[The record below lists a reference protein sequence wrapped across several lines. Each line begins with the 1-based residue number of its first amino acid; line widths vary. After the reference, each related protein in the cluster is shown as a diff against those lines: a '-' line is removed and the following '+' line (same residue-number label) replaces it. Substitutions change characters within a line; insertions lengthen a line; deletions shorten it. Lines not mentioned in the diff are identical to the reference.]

1 MKTKF
6 ILLTAPFLFFA
17 HSMVFAQKKYAKKM
31 VQIEDLIQ
39 KGKLKSASN
48 KNESIVNDGQKEN
61 VYAVKS
67 YLNKGVILQG
77 IGRSY
82 EYERSLNEALSI
94 AKRAYG
100 DTGRVL
106 YEAYLTISQTHYHFG
121 NYRKALDAH
130 KKATETFK
138 KSKQKASNFHPLQAL
153 LLAQINTKL
162 GYLKTADSL
171 VAISI
176 PLLSNRIVK
185 TETVIDAK
193 GKSKVEKLSKTE
205 LNNRKQAYAW
215 ALSSK
220 ADIAREKG
228 LFQSADSA
236 YKITNTW
243 ISKNLSSKNP
253 ALASNL
259 ISIAS
264 MEEQKGNLRTANNLY
279 TKAFSAV
286 KNRQDMY
293 YFHGFEKLVYGKI
306 IKDEFKSTPNKSL
319 RLWGNKT
326 RMHYKGDNIYKGDS
340 EILDEWFV
348 AHKYRNHSA
357 DERLNYLMD
366 GFKLVPKYSL
376 SHIKVQDVHV
386 FVNFQRR
393 QFKAAED
400 TLYAI
405 LEVAKELYGEKT
417 PAYHLRKLD
426 LAELFLKKTNNL
438 KKAEEIYVESFVGVV
453 SKEMSPRTEKYVW
466 YLNDLGSLYTAVEN
480 FNKSADYLQKA
491 EKQASINFGTESPK
505 RGVVMGNLAN
515 TYLNQGKYTQAKQM
529 FEQAENILNKGDMDD
544 YTPSYAIA
552 YQNIAEGYATYGL
565 YEKSEKCLEK
575 AERILE
581 ISLAKGYDIAGN
593 SSPDEI
599 AAYYLRTGKNRDAE
613 KLLKQSVFD
622 KEKVKGNNAPELI
635 KPLNLLG
642 KLYYTIGDY
651 GQSETYLNRAA
662 NLSVNYSGDT
672 TLKYAES
679 LKILRKLYAA
689 LGDYQKAEQ
698 TCLKQIGITTKILG
712 QDNINVAEAL
722 ADLAINRFYLGQSV
736 NESRKMLNE
745 SNEIIRKQLGADN
758 PSYINGLKTLAFLQ
772 METNKLSSADSLITI
787 GEKYWD
793 LKLGKDNIYTPEFD
807 LARGDLFRKQ
817 AKYDLALEKYAHAQ
831 GLYKSK
837 FSSKHPDYV
846 KTISRIA
853 KTNYIKGDYKN
864 SLSAIKVATEGY
876 YSFISK
882 YFPVLSFGEKT
893 KYWDLIKTDFE
904 FFNSLALKMKDQN
917 PDLVGQMYD
926 YVLATKALLLSNSI
940 KVRQRILSSG
950 NTVLIDKF
958 NNWNAKKD
966 LFTKSLSYSSEQ
978 LKQENINPEKLENEI
993 ESLEKDLSASSEE
1006 FAQSFEN
1013 KSFRWKDVRKALK
1026 ADEAAVEIIRFRHYT
1041 TSFSD
1046 SIIYAALVVTNET
1059 SSNPEIV
1066 VLPNGKQLEKKFV
1079 KYYRNTIKYKNE
1091 DEMSY
1096 QVFWKPIE
1104 AKLKNAKTL
1113 YLSSDGVYNQINIE
1127 TLEDDNGKYVL
1138 DKYNIVLV
1146 SNTKDLVLNSI
1157 NEKKKKKKTGSNS
1170 ITLIG
1175 NPLFYSPNS
1184 TIATRSIPQLSGAEK
1199 EANEISDLYGGSN
1212 WKKNLLLGAQAE
1224 EDKIKSMEGNRI
1236 LHIASHGYFLPDQS
1250 SGKQDENAT
1259 LKKNEVNPLIRS
1271 GLLMA
1276 GAGDILDNNFTATN
1290 VNSQNGILT
1299 AYEAMNMNLENTELV
1314 TLSACETGLGDV
1326 QIGEGVAGLQRAFL
1340 VAGADNVVMSLF
1352 KVSDEITEK
1361 LMLTFY
1367 QKWLKSGDKRKSF
1380 LDAKKEIKAQ
1390 HPESIYWGSFIMI
1403 GIN

>member
-6 ILLTAPFLFFA
+6 ILLTAPFLLFA
-17 HSMVFAQKKYAKKM
+17 HTVVFAQKKYVKKV

-39 KGKLKSASN
+39 KGKLKSASS

-61 VYAVKS
+61 EYAVKS

-77 IGRSY
+77 IGRGY
-82 EYERSLNEALSI
+82 EYERSFNEALAI

-106 YEAYLTISQTHYHFG
+106 YEAYLTISQTHYDFG

-130 KKATETFK
+130 KKSIETFK
-138 KSKQKASNFHPLQAL
+138 KSKQKASSFYPNQTL

-171 VAISI
+171 VGIST
-176 PLLSNRIVK
+176 PLLFNRIVK
-185 TETVIDAK
+185 TENVIDAK
-193 GKSKVEKLSKTE
+193 GKSKAEKLPTTE
-205 LNNRKQAYAW
+205 ANKRKQAYAW
-215 ALSSK
+215 SLSLK

-253 ALASNL
+253 AFASNL

-264 MEEQKGNLRTANNLY
+264 MEEQKGNLRDANNLY
-279 TKAFSAV
+279 SKAFSAV
-286 KNRQDMY
+286 KSRQDMY

-326 RMHYKGDNIYKGDS
+326 RIHFKGDNIYHGDS
-340 EILDEWFV
+340 EIMDEWFV

-357 DERLNYLMD
+357 DERLNNMMD
-366 GFKLVPKYSL
+366 GFKLVPKFSP

-386 FVNFQRR
+386 FINFQRR
-393 QFKAAED
+393 QYKAAED
-400 TLYAI
+400 TLFAL
-405 LEVAKELYGEKT
+405 LEVIKELYGEKT

-426 LAELFLKKTNNL
+426 LAELYLKKTNNL
-438 KKAEEIYVESFVGVV
+438 KKAEEVYLESFVGVV
-453 SKEMSPRTEKYVW
+453 SKEMSPRNEKYVW
-466 YLNDLGSLYTAVEN
+466 YMNDLGSLYTAIEN
-480 FNKSADYLQKA
+480 FNKSSDYLQKA
-491 EKQASINFGTESPK
+491 EKQATINFGVESPK
-505 RGVVMGNLAN
+505 HGVVLGNLAN

-529 FEQAENILNKGDMDD
+529 FEQAEGILNKGDMDD
-544 YTPSYAIA
+544 YTPSYAIT
-552 YQNIAEGYATYGL
+552 YQNIAEGYSTFGL
-565 YEKSEKCLEK
+565 YEKSEKCLAK
-575 AERILE
+575 AERVLE
-581 ISLAKGYDIAGN
+581 VCLSKDYDIAGN

-622 KEKVKGNNAPELI
+622 KEKVKGSNAPELI

-642 KLYYTIGDY
+642 KLYFTTGDY
-651 GQSETYLNRAA
+651 GQSETYLNRATK
-662 NLSVNYSGDT
+662 LSASYSGDT

-698 TCLKQIGITTKILG
+698 TCLKQIAITTRILG
-712 QDNINVAEAL
+712 RDNINVAEAL
-722 ADLAINRFYLGQSV
+722 ADLAINRFYLGQSA

-787 GEKYWD
+787 SEKYWEQ
-793 LKLGKDNIYTPEFD
+793 KLGKDNIYTPEFD
-807 LARGDLFRKQ
+807 LVKGDILRKQ
-817 AKYDLALEKYAHAQ
+817 ARYDLALEKYAHAQ
-831 GLYKSK
+831 GLYKNK

-853 KTNYIKGDYKN
+853 KTNYVKGDYKN
-864 SLSAIKVATEGY
+864 ALSAIKIATEGY
-876 YSFISK
+876 YNFISK

-958 NNWNAKKD
+958 NNWNAKKE

-978 LKQENINPEKLENEI
+978 LRLEAINPEKLEAEI
-993 ESLEKDLSASSEE
+993 ESLEKDLSSSSEE
-1006 FAQSFEN
+1006 FAQGFEN

-1026 ADEAAVEIIRFRHYT
+1026 AEEAAVEIIRFRHYT

-1046 SIIYAALVVTNET
+1046 SIIYAALIVTNET
-1059 SSNPEIV
+1059 SSNPELV
-1066 VLPNGKQLEKKFV
+1066 VLPNGKQLEKKYV

-1096 QVFWKPIE
+1096 DVFWKPIE
-1104 AKLKNAKTL
+1104 AKLKNIKTL

-1127 TLEDDNGKYVL
+1127 TLEDNNSKYVL
-1138 DKYNIVLV
+1138 DKYNVILV

-1157 NEKKKKKKTGSNS
+1157 YTKKKMKKVGANN

-1175 NPLFYSPNS
+1175 NPLFYASNS
-1184 TIATRSIPQLSGAEK
+1184 TIATRTILQLEGAEK
-1199 EANEISDLYGGSN
+1199 EANEISDLYGQNN
-1212 WKKNLLLGAQAE
+1212 WKNNLLIGTQADE
-1224 EDKIKSMEGNRI
+1224 EKIKMMLGTRI
-1236 LHIASHGYFLPDQS
+1236 LHVASHGYFQPDQS
-1250 SGKQDENAT
+1250 YGKQDENAS

-1271 GLLMA
+1271 GLLMS
-1276 GAGDILDNNFTATN
+1276 GAGDIIDNNFTASN

-1326 QIGEGVAGLQRAFL
+1326 QIGEGVAGLQRSFL

-1367 QKWLKSGDKRKSF
+1367 KKWLKTGDKRKSF
-1380 LDAKKEIKAQ
+1380 IDAKKEIKEQ

>member
-1 MKTKF
+1 
-6 ILLTAPFLFFA
+6 
-17 HSMVFAQKKYAKKM
+17 
-31 VQIEDLIQ
+31 
-39 KGKLKSASN
+39 
-48 KNESIVNDGQKEN
+48 
-61 VYAVKS
+61 
-67 YLNKGVILQG
+67 
-77 IGRSY
+77 
-82 EYERSLNEALSI
+82 
-94 AKRAYG
+94 
-100 DTGRVL
+100 
-106 YEAYLTISQTHYHFG
+106 
-121 NYRKALDAH
+121 
-130 KKATETFK
+130 
-138 KSKQKASNFHPLQAL
+138 
-153 LLAQINTKL
+153 
-162 GYLKTADSL
+162 
-171 VAISI
+171 
-176 PLLSNRIVK
+176 
-185 TETVIDAK
+185 
-193 GKSKVEKLSKTE
+193 
-205 LNNRKQAYAW
+205 
-215 ALSSK
+215 
-220 ADIAREKG
+220 
-228 LFQSADSA
+228 
-236 YKITNTW
+236 
-243 ISKNLSSKNP
+243 
-253 ALASNL
+253 
-259 ISIAS
+259 
-264 MEEQKGNLRTANNLY
+264 
-279 TKAFSAV
+279 
-286 KNRQDMY
+286 MY

-306 IKDEFKSTPNKSL
+306 VKDEFKSTPNKSL
-319 RLWGNKT
+319 RLWGQKT
-326 RMHYKGDNIYKGDS
+326 RMHYKGDNMYKGDS
-340 EILDEWFV
+340 EIMDEWFV

-357 DERLNYLMD
+357 DERLDELMD
-366 GFKLVPKYSL
+366 GFKLVPKYSP
-376 SHIKVQDVHV
+376 SHVKVQDVHV

-393 QFKAAED
+393 RFKEAED
-400 TLYAI
+400 TLFAL
-405 LEVAKELYGEKT
+405 LEVVKELYGEKT

-426 LAELFLKKTNNL
+426 LAELYLKKTNNM
-438 KKAEEIYVESFVGVV
+438 KKAEEIYLESFVGVL
-453 SKEMSPRTEKYVW
+453 SKEMSPRNEKYVW
-466 YLNDLGSLYTAVEN
+466 CLNDLGSLYTAVEN
-480 FNKSADYLQKA
+480 FNKSSEYLQKA
-491 EKQASINFGTESPK
+491 EKQATINFGTDNPK
-505 RGVVMGNLAN
+505 HGVVLGNLAN

-529 FEQAENILNKGDMDD
+529 FEQAEGVLNKGDMDD
-544 YTPSYAIA
+544 YTPSYAIT
-552 YQNIAEGYATYGL
+552 YQNIAEGYSTFGL

-575 AERILE
+575 AERVLE
-581 ISLAKGYDIAGN
+581 LSLAKGFDIAGN

-622 KEKVKGNNAPELI
+622 KEKIKGNTAPELI

-642 KLYYTIGDY
+642 KLYFTTGDY
-651 GQSETYLNRAA
+651 GQSETYLNRAVK
-662 NLSVNYSGDT
+662 LSISYSGDT

-679 LKILRKLYAA
+679 LKTLRKLYAA

-698 TCLKQIGITTKILG
+698 ACLKQIAITTKILG
-712 QDNINVAEAL
+712 RDNINVAEAL
-722 ADLAINRFYLGQSV
+722 ADLAINRFYLGQSA
-736 NESRKMLNE
+736 NESRKMLVE
-745 SNEIIRKQLGADN
+745 SEEIVKRQLGSDN

-772 METNKLSSADSLITI
+772 METNKLASADSLITI
-787 GEKYWD
+787 GEKYWEQ
-793 LKLGKDNIYTPEFD
+793 KLGKDNIYTPEFD
-807 LARGDLFRKQ
+807 LTKGDLLRKQ
-817 AKYDLALEKYAHAQ
+817 NKYDLALDKYTHAQ

-846 KTISRIA
+846 KTNSRIA
-853 KTNYIKGDYKN
+853 RTNYVKGDYKN
-864 SLSAIKVATEGY
+864 ALSAIKNATEGY

-882 YFPVLSFGEKT
+882 YFPALSFGEKT

-940 KVRQRILSSG
+940 KVRQRILNSG

-978 LKQENINPEKLENEI
+978 LKQENVDPGKLEAEI

-1013 KSFRWKDVRKALK
+1013 KSYRWKDVRRALK
-1026 ADEAAVEIIRFRHYT
+1026 ADEAAVEIIRFRHYN

-1046 SIIYAALVVTNET
+1046 SIIYAALIVSSET
-1059 SSNPEIV
+1059 SSNPEMV

-1096 QVFWKPIE
+1096 EVFWKPIE

-1157 NEKKKKKKTGSNS
+1157 YAKKKMKKNNSNN

-1175 NPLFYSPNS
+1175 NPLFYAPNS
-1184 TIATRSIPQLSGAEK
+1184 TIATRTIPQLEGAEK
-1199 EANEISDLYGGSN
+1199 EANEISDLYGQYN
-1212 WKKNLLLGAQAE
+1212 WRNNLLIGSKAE
-1224 EDKIKSMEGNRI
+1224 EDKIKTMDGSRI
-1236 LHIASHGYFLPDQS
+1236 LHIASHGYFQPDQS
-1250 SGKQDENAT
+1250 AGKQDENSA

-1271 GLLMA
+1271 GLLMS
-1276 GAGDILDNNFTATN
+1276 GAGDILDNNFTTSN

-1326 QIGEGVAGLQRAFL
+1326 QIGEGVAGLQRSFL

-1367 QKWLKSGDKRKSF
+1367 KKWLQSGDKRKAF
-1380 LDAKKEIKAQ
+1380 IDAKREIKAQ

>member
-6 ILLTAPFLFFA
+6 ILIAAAFLLFT
-17 HSMVFAQKKYAKKM
+17 HTVVFAQKKFVKKM

-39 KGKLKSASN
+39 KGKLKSASS
-48 KNESIVNDGQKEN
+48 KNESIVNDSKKEN
-61 VYAVKS
+61 EYAVKS

-77 IGRSY
+77 IGRGY
-82 EYERSLNEALSI
+82 DYERSLNEALAL

-100 DTGRVL
+100 DTGKVL
-106 YEAYLTISQTHYHFG
+106 AEAYLTISQTHYDFG
-121 NYRKALDAH
+121 NYRKALEAH
-130 KKATETFK
+130 KKAIEIFQ
-138 KSKQKASNFHPLQAL
+138 KSKQKSSSFYPNQTL

-171 VAISI
+171 VVIST
-176 PLLSNRIVK
+176 PLFYNRIVK
-185 TETVIDAK
+185 TETVIDPK

-215 ALSSK
+215 SLSLK
-220 ADIAREKG
+220 ADLLREKG
-228 LFQSADSA
+228 LLSSADSA
-236 YKITNTW
+236 YKTTNAW
-243 ISKNLSSKNP
+243 ISKNISSKNP
-253 ALASNL
+253 ALANNL

-286 KNRQDMY
+286 KSRQDMY

-326 RMHYKGDNIYKGDS
+326 RMHYKGDNIYHGDS
-340 EILDEWFV
+340 EIMDEWFV
-348 AHKYRNHSA
+348 AHKYKNHSA
-357 DERLNYLMD
+357 DERLNNFME
-366 GFKLVPKYSL
+366 GFKLVPKFSP

-386 FVNFQRR
+386 FINFQRR

-400 TLYAI
+400 TLLAL

-426 LAELFLKKTNNL
+426 LAELYLKKVNNL
-438 KKAEEIYVESFVGVV
+438 KKAEEIYLESFVGVV
-453 SKEMSPRTEKYVW
+453 SKDMSPRNEKYVW
-466 YLNDLGSLYTAVEN
+466 YLNDLGSLYTAIEN
-480 FNKSADYLQKA
+480 FNKSSDYLQKA
-491 EKQASINFGTESPK
+491 EKQATINFGSDSPK
-505 RGVVMGNLAN
+505 HGVVLGNLAN
-515 TYLNQGKYTQAKQM
+515 TYLNQGKYTLAKQM
-529 FEQAENILNKGDMDD
+529 FEQAEEYLNKGDMDD
-544 YTPSYAIA
+544 YTPTYAIT
-552 YQNIAEGYATYGL
+552 YQNIAEGYSTFGL
-565 YEKSEKCLEK
+565 YDKSEKCLLK

-581 ISLAKGYDIAGN
+581 LSLSKGFDIAGN

-599 AAYYLRTGKNRDAE
+599 AAYYLRTGKNREAE
-613 KLLKQSVFD
+613 KLLKQSIFD
-622 KEKVKGNNAPELI
+622 KEKVKGGNAPELI

-642 KLYYTIGDY
+642 KLYFTTGDY
-651 GQSETYLNRAA
+651 GQSETYLNRATK
-662 NLSVNYSGDT
+662 LSISYSGDT

-698 TCLKQIGITTKILG
+698 TCLKQIAITTRILG
-712 QDNINVAEAL
+712 RDNINVSEAL
-722 ADLAINRFYLGQSV
+722 ADLAINRFYLGQSA

-745 SNEIIRKQLGADN
+745 SNEIVRKQLGAEN
-758 PSYINGLKTLAFLQ
+758 PSYINGLKTLSFLQ
-772 METNKLSSADSLITI
+772 LETNKLSSADSLISI
-787 GEKYWD
+787 SEKYWEQ
-793 LKLGKDNIYTPEFD
+793 KLGKDNIYTPEFD
-807 LARGDLFRKQ
+807 LIKGDILRKQ

-893 KYWDLIKTDFE
+893 KYWDLIKSDFE

-917 PDLVGQMYD
+917 PELVGQMYD

-958 NNWNAKKD
+958 NSWNSKKD
-966 LFTKSLSYSSEQ
+966 LLTKSLSYSSEQ
-978 LKQENINPEKLENEI
+978 LKQENINPEKLESEI
-993 ESLEKDLSASSEE
+993 ENLEKDLSSSSEE
-1006 FAQSFEN
+1006 FAQGFEN

-1026 ADEAAVEIIRFRHYT
+1026 SDEAAIEIIRFRHYT

-1046 SIIYAALVVTNET
+1046 SIIYAALIVTSQT

-1066 VLPNGKQLEKKFV
+1066 VLPNGKQLEKKYV

-1096 QVFWKPIE
+1096 DVFWKDIE
-1104 AKLKNAKTL
+1104 AKLKNINTL
-1113 YLSSDGVYNQINIE
+1113 FLSCDGVYNQINIE
-1127 TLEDDNGKYVL
+1127 TLEDDNGKYAL

-1157 NEKKKKKKTGSNS
+1157 NEKKKGRKVVSNN

-1175 NPLFYSPNS
+1175 NPLFYASNS
-1184 TIATRSIPQLSGAEK
+1184 KIVSRSIPQLSGAEK
-1199 EANEISDLYGGSN
+1199 EANEISELYGQYT
-1212 WKKNLLLGAQAE
+1212 WKNNLLIGNQADE
-1224 EDKIKSMEGNRI
+1224 EKIKTMPGARI
-1236 LHIASHGYFLPDQS
+1236 LHVASHGYFQPDQS
-1250 SGKQDENAT
+1250 YGKQDENAF
-1259 LKKNEVNPLIRS
+1259 LKKNEINPLLRS
-1271 GLLMA
+1271 GLLMS
-1276 GAGDILDNNFTATN
+1276 GAGDIIDNNFTASN

-1326 QIGEGVAGLQRAFL
+1326 QIGEGVAGLQRSFL

-1367 QKWLKSGDKRKSF
+1367 KKWLKSGDKRKSF
-1380 LDAKKEIKAQ
+1380 IDAKREIKVQ
-1390 HPESIYWGSFIMI
+1390 HPEALYWGSFIMI

>member
-6 ILLTAPFLFFA
+6 ILLAAPFLLFA
-17 HSMVFAQKKYAKKM
+17 HSVVFAQKKYVKKM

-39 KGKLKSASN
+39 KGKLKSASG
-48 KNESIVNDGQKEN
+48 KNESVVNDGQKEN
-61 VYAVKS
+61 EYAVKS

-77 IGRSY
+77 IGRGY
-82 EYERSLNEALSI
+82 DYERSFNEALAI
-94 AKRAYG
+94 AKRAYS

-106 YEAYLTISQTHYHFG
+106 YDAYLTISQTHYDFG
-121 NYRKALDAH
+121 NYRKALEAH
-130 KKATETFK
+130 KKATETFQ
-138 KSKQKASNFHPLQAL
+138 KSKQKTSSFYPNQTL

-162 GYLKTADSL
+162 GYLKAADSL
-171 VAISI
+171 VAISA
-176 PLLSNRIVK
+176 PLLFNRIVK
-185 TETVIDAK
+185 TETIIDAK
-193 GKSKVEKLSKTE
+193 GKSKIQKLPTTE
-205 LNNRKQAYAW
+205 ANKRKQAYAW
-215 ALSSK
+215 ALSLK

-228 LFQSADSA
+228 LFQSADSG
-236 YKITNTW
+236 YKVTNTW
-243 ISKNLSSKNP
+243 ISKNLNSKNP
-253 ALASNL
+253 ALSTNL

-264 MEEQKGNLRTANNLY
+264 MEQEKGNLRNANNLY

-286 KNRQDMY
+286 KSRQDMY

-306 IKDEFKSTPNKSL
+306 IKDEFRSTPNKSL

-340 EILDEWFV
+340 EIMDEWFV

-357 DERLNYLMD
+357 DERLDNLME
-366 GFKLVPKYSL
+366 GFKLVPKYSA

-400 TLYAI
+400 TLFGI

-426 LAELFLKKTNNL
+426 LAELYLKKTNNL
-438 KKAEEIYVESFVGVV
+438 KKAEEIYLESFIGVV
-453 SKEMSPRTEKYVW
+453 SKEMSPRNEKYVW
-466 YLNDLGSLYTAVEN
+466 YMNDLGSLYTAIEN

-491 EKQASINFGTESPK
+491 EKQAAINFGTDNPK
-505 RGVVMGNLAN
+505 HGVVLGNLAN

-529 FEQAENILNKGDMDD
+529 FEQAEGVLNKGDMDD
-544 YTPSYAIA
+544 YTPSYAIT
-552 YQNIAEGYATYGL
+552 YQNIAEGYSTFGL
-565 YEKSEKCLEK
+565 YEKSEKCLAK
-575 AERILE
+575 AERVLE
-581 ISLAKGYDIAGN
+581 ICLSKDYDIAGN
-593 SSPDEI
+593 SSPDET

-613 KLLKQSVFD
+613 KLLKQSVYD

-635 KPLNLLG
+635 RPLNLLG
-642 KLYYTIGDY
+642 KLYFTTGDY

-662 NLSVNYSGDT
+662 KLSANYSGDT

-698 TCLKQIGITTKILG
+698 ACLKQIAITTRILG
-712 QDNINVAEAL
+712 RDNINVAEAL
-722 ADLAINRFYLGQSV
+722 ADLAINRFYLGQSA

-745 SNEIIRKQLGADN
+745 SNEIVRRQLGADN

-787 GEKYWD
+787 GEKYWEQ
-793 LKLGKDNIYTPEFD
+793 KLGKDNIYTPEFD
-807 LARGDLFRKQ
+807 LAKGDILRKQ
-817 AKYDLALEKYAHAQ
+817 SKYDPALEKHTHAQ
-831 GLYKSK
+831 GLYRNK

-853 KTNYIKGDYKN
+853 KTNYVKGDYKN
-864 SLSAIKVATEGY
+864 SLSAIRTATEGY

-882 YFPVLSFGEKT
+882 YFPALSFGEKS
-893 KYWDLIKTDFE
+893 KYWDLIKADFE

-950 NTVLIDKF
+950 NNVLIDKF
-958 NNWNAKKD
+958 NNWNAKKE

-978 LKQENINPEKLENEI
+978 LKQENINPEKLESEI

-1026 ADEAAVEIIRFRHYT
+1026 ADEAAVEIIRFRHYST
-1041 TSFSD
+1041 TFSD
-1046 SIIYAALVVTNET
+1046 SIIYAALIVTSET

-1104 AKLKNAKTL
+1104 AKLQNIKTL

-1127 TLEDDNGKYVL
+1127 TLEDDNNKYVL

-1146 SNTKDLVLNSI
+1146 SNTKDLVLKSI
-1157 NEKKKKKKTGSNS
+1157 AEKKKSKKSVSNS

-1175 NPLFYSPNS
+1175 NPLFYASNS
-1184 TIATRSIPQLSGAEK
+1184 TIATRTIPQLAGAEK
-1199 EANEISDLYGGSN
+1199 ETTEISELYSQYN
-1212 WKKNLLLGAQAE
+1212 WKNNLFIGNQADE
-1224 EDKIKSMEGNRI
+1224 EKIKSMTGTRI
-1236 LHIASHGYFLPDQS
+1236 LHVASHGYFQPDQS
-1250 SGKQDENAT
+1250 SGKQDENAS

-1271 GLLMA
+1271 GLLMS
-1276 GAGDILDNNFTATN
+1276 GAGDIIDNNFTASN

-1326 QIGEGVAGLQRAFL
+1326 QIGEGVAGLQRSFL

-1367 QKWLKSGDKRKSF
+1367 KKWLKSGDKRKSF
-1380 LDAKKEIKAQ
+1380 LDAKKEIKEQ